1 MLTPK
6 YGLSTC
12 QHFGIDHTSGTK
24 ILQGLLIFVCCK
36 SSADISISS
45 ITLCLIHFVSLW
57 YRCLPILVLYKNFG
71 INNTYNTCFCC
82 CPQFENPKYQYIS
95 NTGSPSLILI
105 LPKNSIGDRAVHLI
119 RILAIEIVGTT
130 TIQFKAKADALTFN
144 CCF

>member
-6 YGLSTC
+6 YGLSVG
-12 QHFGIDHTSGTK
+12 QHFGIDNTSGTK
-24 ILQGLLIFVCCK
+24 ILQVLLIFACGK
-36 SSADISISS
+36 SSADISISC
-45 ITLCLIHFVSLW
+45 ITLCLIHFLIFW

-71 INNTYNTCFCC
+71 INNTYNTRFCS

-95 NTGSPSLILI
+95 NRPNLILI